1 MPVEGMNSGV
11 LACNNKTSR
20 HRRVTLVFAGGA
32 EGGGA
37 MSGAL
42 VDVLANRLRVRAP
55 RRLGGLAGR
64 GVYSKAYCWSGLHMT
79 GSAAG
84 TVSGTALSGLSTNK
98 VNSNW
103 SPISAG
109 RALLDPGPLLDA
121 LVSPPLA
128 RSPRLSP
135 LLAPR
140 TSTGRLLTV
149 R

>member
-1 MPVEGMNSGV
+1 
-11 LACNNKTSR
+11 
-20 HRRVTLVFAGGA
+20 
-32 EGGGA
+32 

-55 RRLGGLAGR
+55 RRLGGLAGK
-64 GVYSKAYCWSGLHMT
+64 GVYSKAYCWPGLHRT
-79 GSAAG
+79 GWAAG
-84 TVSGTALSGLSTNK
+84 MMSGTALAGLSTNN

-103 SPISAG
+103 SPISKG
-109 RALLDPGPLLDA
+109 WTLLDPGPLLDA

-128 RSPRLSP
+128 RSLCLSP

-140 TSTGRLLTV
+140 ILAGRLSTV